1 VARSARELSWRKAFL
16 YALLLVILI
25 TPWAVI
31 GALLGFIGLLTMLLS
46 IDVDVEVRPERKE
59 IDIDVLSWGQLL
71 WGFVYA
77 ALGALLAL
85 ASLATVFFK
94 ILSRVIVETVSGG

>member
-1 VARSARELSWRKAFL
+1 VVSSARELSWRKAFL
-16 YALLLVILI
+16 YALLLVTLI
-25 TPWAVI
+25 TPWVII
-31 GALLGFIGLLTMLLS
+31 GALLGFIGLLAMLLS
-46 IDVDVEVRPERKE
+46 IEIDVDVRPGRRDV
-59 IDIDVLSWGQLL
+59 DIDVLSWDQLF

-85 ASLATVFFK
+85 ASFATVFFK

>member
-1 VARSARELSWRKAFL
+1 
-16 YALLLVILI
+16 
-25 TPWAVI
+25 
-31 GALLGFIGLLTMLLS
+31 LLGFIGLLMMLLS

-59 IDIDVLSWGQLL
+59 IDIDILSWGQLL

-85 ASLATVFFK
+85 ASFATVFFK